1 MKPSGTVLLL
11 LVSLAASLVSGPAE
25 ACRPFGSYDF
35 AEDRSGGI
43 WFTEGDNNAVSR
55 LAPDGSVRTFPLPT
69 PNAEPISLA
78 LDRRGNL
85 WFVESGSARIGRL
98 GRDGKIVEFPPTDGH
113 PIDIQVDRKG
123 EAWFTQMGRHQ
134 AGAGQDGGHAGHGS
148 HGGSKVGRI
157 LANGSMKDYPV
168 AEGWPSGLAIDRRD
182 RVWVSTLVPSANPE
196 EKTASR
202 GKLAQLGRD
211 GRWRVVFERERS
223 CPMNLTP
230 APDGSLWF
238 SDRCRGTIERQRAN
252 GSLEIFRPH
261 PDTFAQKMSLAPDGT
276 LWFADSGHN
285 KLGRITPKG
294 RIEYVD
300 RPDETDAPFAVLA
313 TRRGD
318 LVFSE
323 YYNYNLNR
331 LTRSGVFEEH
341 LVQLDSR
348 HDARQVQEGEV
359 CYVKFTAAIADK
371 REMDRRRAEEVR
383 AGKFKPAPDGADKL
397 AEARCLGCHD
407 ARRLILS
414 RRSDWSPSIG
424 RMQEYMQIR
433 NAAPLTAEEKQ
444 TLVRYF
450 NTNYSF
456 GR

>member
-11 LVSLAASLVSGPAE
+11 LASLAAGGFAPLTAE

-35 AEDRSGGI
+35 VEDRSGGI

-85 WFVESGSARIGRL
+85 WFVEGDAARIGRL
-98 GRDGKIVEFPPTDGH
+98 GRDGKIVEFPQTDGH
-113 PIDIQVDRKG
+113 PIDIQVDRQG
-123 EAWFTQMGRHQ
+123 DAWFTQMGLHH
-134 AGAGQDGGHAGHGS
+134 AGAGHAGHDS

-157 LANGSMKDYPV
+157 RADGSVTDYPL
-168 AEGWPSGLAIDRRD
+168 AEGWPSGFAIDRRD
-182 RVWVSTLVPSANPE
+182 RVWVSVLVPSANPE
-196 EKTASR
+196 EKTASK
-202 GKLAQLGRD
+202 GKLAELSQD
-211 GRWRVVFERERS
+211 GRWRIAFERERS

-238 SDRCRGTIERQRAN
+238 SDRCRGTIERQMPDGRR
-252 GSLEIFRPH
+252 EVFRPH
-261 PDTFAQKMSLAPDGT
+261 PDSFAQKMSLATDGT
-276 LWFADSGHN
+276 LWFADSGRN

-323 YYNYNLNR
+323 FYNYNVNR
-331 LTRSGVFEEH
+331 LTRRGVFEEH

-348 HDARQVQEGEV
+348 HNARQVREGEV
-359 CYVKFTAAIADK
+359 CYVKFASVLADK
-371 REMDRRRAEEVR
+371 REMDRKRAEEVR
-383 AGKFKPAPDGADKL
+383 AGKFKPAPDGAEKL
-397 AEARCLGCHD
+397 AEAKCLGCHD

-414 RRSDWSPSIG
+414 RRTDWSPSIG
-424 RMQEYMQIR
+424 RMVEYMKIR
-433 NAAPLTAEEKQ
+433 NVAPLTAEERQ
-444 TLVRYF
+444 ILVRYF
-450 NTNYSF
+450 NANYSF

>member
-1 MKPSGTVLLL
+1 MGLLIG
-11 LVSLAASLVSGPAE
+11 LAALCLVPKSAD

-35 AEDRSGGI
+35 VEDRAGGI

-85 WFVESGSARIGRL
+85 WFIESDAARIGRL

-113 PIDIQVDRKG
+113 PIDIRVDRKG
-123 EAWFTQMGRHQ
+123 EAWFTQMGPHY
-134 AGAGQDGGHAGHGS
+134 AGGGREGSHAGHGS

-157 LANGSMKDYPV
+157 PTDGRVKDYPI

-182 RVWVSTLVPSANPE
+182 RVWVAVLVPSGNPE
-196 EKTASR
+196 EKAASR
-202 GKLAQLGRD
+202 GKLAELGRD
-211 GRWRVVFERERS
+211 GHWRVVFERERS

-238 SDRCRGTIERQRAN
+238 SDRCRGTIERRWAN
-252 GSLEIFRPH
+252 GRFQVFRPH
-261 PDTFAQKMSLAPDGT
+261 PDTFAQKMSLATDGT
-276 LWFADSGHN
+276 LWFADSGRN
-285 KLGRITPKG
+285 KLGRITPQG
-294 RIEYVD
+294 RIEYLD

-323 YYNYNLNR
+323 FYNYNINR
-331 LTRSGVFEEH
+331 LTRGGVFEEH
-341 LVQLDSR
+341 LVQIDAR
-348 HDARQVQEGEV
+348 HDAREVREGEV
-359 CYVKFTAAIADK
+359 CYVKFASVLADK

-383 AGKFKPAPDGADKL
+383 AGKFKPAPDGAEKL
-397 AEARCLGCHD
+397 AEAKCLGCHD

-414 RRSDWSPSIG
+414 RRTDWAPSIG
-424 RMQEYMQIR
+424 RMEEYMKIR
-433 NAAPLTAEEKQ
+433 KVAPLTAGEKQ
-444 TLVRYF
+444 SLVRYF